1 MNLEY
6 GRTPFLAL
14 APGAG
19 HKALFYH
26 VPSNHRGEIGR
37 NEALWLEG
45 LHGWYTRSEL
55 AAGLGKFGFSDP
67 MATLRALLDLRLLV
81 TRAGARE
88 RGFKEKIVVASYGMD
103 MMRDCSLAGLAVIRD
118 ATVVLAIDP
127 PPRIDLLRAINPNVT
142 SLEFRFDEDL
152 PRTAM
157 LERIALDVAETSQ
170 REERVVFALYGN
182 ARVGCHPVNLLLR
195 LADERGLGLR
205 ILPGVSSFDTCFI
218 DFDFDPFEG
227 FAFLRPHSVKDACP
241 SLHTIIGGVGY
252 DLDAAGRR
260 DMLSRMVEELSP
272 NYPGIHCVKVM
283 IAARG
288 KTVCFETPLAL
299 LPRYAKNI
307 YPGGTSIYLP
317 PTTAAA
323 VTGKDL

>member
-1 MNLEY
+1 MNLKY
-6 GRTPFLAL
+6 RRTPFLAL
-14 APGAG
+14 AQGAG
-19 HKALFYH
+19 HTALFYH
-26 VPSNHRGEIGR
+26 APSDQRGEIGR
-37 NEALWLEG
+37 DAALWLEG
-45 LHGWYTRSEL
+45 LQGWYTRSQL
-55 AAGLGKFGFSDP
+55 AAGLEKFGFSDP
-67 MATLRALLDLRLLV
+67 MATLRELLDLRLMV

-103 MMRDCSLAGLAVIRD
+103 MVRDCSLAGLAVIRD

-127 PPRIDLLRAINPNVT
+127 PPRIDLLRAINPNVR
-142 SLEFRFDEDL
+142 SLEFHFDEDL

-157 LERIALDVAETSQ
+157 LERVALDVAETSQ
-170 REERVVFALYGN
+170 HEEGAVFALYGN
-182 ARVGCHPVNLLLR
+182 ARVGCHPVNVLLR
-195 LADERGLGLR
+195 LADERGLGIR

-227 FAFLRPHSVKDACP
+227 FAFLRPESAKDACP
-241 SLHTIIGGVGY
+241 SLHTIIGGIGY
-252 DLDAAGRR
+252 DLDTEGRR

-288 KTVCFETPLAL
+288 KTICFETPLAL

-317 PTTAAA
+317 PAAAAA
-323 VTGKDL
+323 VTGKVL